1 MQIQHT
7 ATGDFPEFWRW
18 FKRQD
23 KPTQHAHIK
32 ALIEESRDN
41 EMGLVTLAEGH
52 PVLPANA
59 TTLCKMFLG
68 RTLL

>member
-23 KPTQHAHIK
+23 RATQHSHVK
-32 ALIEESRDN
+32 ALIEESNDN
-41 EMGLVTLAEGH
+41 EMGLVSLAEGH
-52 PVLPANA
+52 PLAEGA